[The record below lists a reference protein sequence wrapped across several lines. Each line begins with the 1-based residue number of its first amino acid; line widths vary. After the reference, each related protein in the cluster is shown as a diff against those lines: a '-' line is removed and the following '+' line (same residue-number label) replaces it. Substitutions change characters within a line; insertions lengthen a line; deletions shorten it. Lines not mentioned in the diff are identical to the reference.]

1 MISENMKAFQY
12 QHGMETREYV
22 AFDSTISRDGHAG
35 ETFDFCIS
43 NPPFGTPWKEDLKKR
58 GLNEKEKKKFTDSRF
73 TVVDGEGKE
82 LSFIPSFVNAAKN
95 SNRETAMQQ
104 CASSLMMIVAGMLN
118 ENTEFCRY
126 YLDHPDF
133 MNAVNQGVFDAV
145 YSQLGKLQS
154 VEEDRE
160 VRYGG
165 MSPKDWIR
173 IIRDYT
179 PMVREA
185 SKTKEIPLYMPK
197 AADDGNTPG

>member
-12 QHGMETREYV
+12 QHGMETREYI

-58 GLNEKEKKKFTDSRF
+58 GLDEKEKKKFTDSRF

-160 VRYGG
+160 ERYGG
-165 MSPKDWIR
+165 MSPKDWTR

>member
-12 QHGMETREYV
+12 QHGMETREYI

-58 GLNEKEKKKFTDSRF
+58 GLDEKEKKKFTDSRF
-73 TVVDGEGKE
+73 SVVDGEGKE

-126 YLDHPDF
+126 YLDHPYF